1 MTPLAQHQ
9 ALSLSLELTPLQA
22 RVLFHLISE
31 GLSNTQLHHVL
42 PHANERQ
49 AAQAVYQRIRLLAY
63 GDKAV
68 RA

>member
-1 MTPLAQHQ
+1 MTPLNHREIVSLRLDLT
-9 ALSLSLELTPLQA
+9 ALEA
-22 RVLFHLISE
+22 RVLFHLLSE
-31 GLSNTQLHHVL
+31 GLSNAQLHHVL

-49 AAQAVYQRIRLLAY
+49 AAQAVYQRIRTLAY